1 MLRIKVYILGH
12 QGIQETLVYQVPQ
25 EVRSYQEDLSHQ
37 ADLHDQE
44 VPLEKSNLKMNDV

>member
-25 EVRSYQEDLSHQ
+25 EVQSYQVDLSHQ

-44 VPLEKSNLKMNDV
+44 VPLEKSNLKTNYV